1 MNSRTKLL
9 RWTSSWQAIACLL
22 VSLMLVSVPV
32 MVLSGFSVVE
42 FLKLVPTKIF
52 VLLLFL
58 ASLARLI
65 RGALDRTGV
74 LLPLGFS
81 VVFLGLLLNYV
92 FSFTGITALGPGEEF
107 DGTGYE
113 RTEAGVSG
121 WHPQLWLRVEKIEG
135 GKPGTALLKLN
146 TTGRHELVSLS
157 PGSSV
162 GQPLLNFFSPRVKV
176 LKTGVAPQFIITS
189 QSGEFLDSAL
199 VKAGHAESGNAEYF
213 RSPALPH
220 RIYFKVADDV
230 SRQLSL
236 MVTRG
241 KLTIQDWKTV
251 KQDEKLEFE
260 GFAVYFT
267 EVVKWVELEVSSFPG
282 NPIIMVGG
290 IIMLV
295 GAVLNLYWRRN
306 RTDHAS

>member
-1 MNSRTKLL
+1 MNSSTKLL
-9 RWTSSWQAIACLL
+9 RWTSSWQVIAGLL
-22 VSLMLVSVPV
+22 VSLALISVPV
-32 MVLSGFSVVE
+32 MVLSGLSVVE

-58 ASLARLI
+58 ASLMRLI

-92 FSFTGITALGPGEEF
+92 FSFTGITVLGPGEEF

-121 WHPQLWLRVEKIEG
+121 WHPKLWLRVEKIEG
-135 GKPGTALLKLN
+135 GQPGSALLKLA
-146 TTGRHELVSLS
+146 TAGKQEMVSLGA
-157 PGSSV
+157 GSSV
-162 GQPLLNFFSPRVKV
+162 GQPLLNFLSPRVKV
-176 LKTGVAPQFIITS
+176 LKTGVAPQFMIAS
-189 QSGEFLDSAL
+189 QSGELLDSPL
-199 VKAGHAESGNAEYF
+199 VKAGHAESGSAEYF

-220 RIYFKVADDV
+220 RMYFKVADDV
-230 SRQLSL
+230 NKQLSL

-267 EVVKWVELEVSSFPG
+267 EVVKWVELEVTTFPG

-290 IIMLV
+290 AIILL
-295 GAVLNLYWRRN
+295 AVVRFFSGQRIS
-306 RTDHAS
+306 RE